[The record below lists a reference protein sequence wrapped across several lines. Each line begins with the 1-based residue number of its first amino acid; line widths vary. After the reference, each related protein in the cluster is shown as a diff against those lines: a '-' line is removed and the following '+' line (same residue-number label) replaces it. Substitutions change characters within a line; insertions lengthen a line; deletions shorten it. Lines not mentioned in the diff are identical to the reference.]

1 MMDQDRLWDH
11 FQTKETSRFDGSVPR
26 LAFLVAQTPVTGRLL
41 DIGIGAGQ
49 FERAALDAGRDVHAV
64 DASEGT
70 IRRISTDF
78 GLGEKA
84 RIGSVQA
91 IPFPDEF
98 FGCVVMS
105 EVLEHLDDTILEQ
118 GLREVRRVLKKGG
131 LFIGTVPARE
141 PLEESMVYCPNCD
154 TTFHRWGHTR
164 AFSLE
169 TMRQTLAPHF
179 LVRDVH
185 ERLFVNWQQLNWR
198 GKLMGGVQAATA
210 RLGGRARNAS
220 IVFRA
225 ERP

>member
-1 MMDQDRLWDH
+1 MIDQDRLWDH
-11 FQTKETSRFDGSVPR
+11 FQTKETSKFDGSTPR
-26 LAFLVAQTPVTGRLL
+26 LSFLVAHTPANGKVL

-49 FERAALDAGRDVHAV
+49 FERAARAAGRDVYAV
-64 DASEGT
+64 DSSEGT
-70 IRRISTDF
+70 IQRISKEL
-78 GLGEKA
+78 GLGDKA
-84 RIGSVQA
+84 RVGAVQA

-98 FGCVVMS
+98 FDCAVMS

-131 LFIGTVPARE
+131 VFLGTVPARE

-179 LVRDVH
+179 TVRDVH
-185 ERLFVNWQQLNWR
+185 ERLFINWQQLNWR
-198 GKLMGGVQAATA
+198 GKLVGGVQAASA
-210 RLGGRARNAS
+210 RLGVPTRNAS

-225 ERP
+225 ERA

>member
-1 MMDQDRLWDH
+1 MMDQERLWDH
-11 FQTKETSRFDGSVPR
+11 FQTKDISSFAGSSTR
-26 LAFLVAQTPVTGRLL
+26 LAFLVAQTPVSGKVL

-49 FERAALDAGRDVHAV
+49 FERAALDAGRDVYAV
-64 DASEGT
+64 DSSEGA
-70 IRRISTDF
+70 IRRISAEF

-84 RIGSVQA
+84 RVGSVQS
-91 IPFPDEF
+91 IPFPDDF

-105 EVLEHLDDTILEQ
+105 EVLEHLDDNILER

-131 LFIGTVPARE
+131 AFIGTVPARE
-141 PLEESMVYCPNCD
+141 PIEESMVYCPNCD

-164 AFSLE
+164 TFSLE

-179 LVRDVH
+179 FIRDVH

-198 GKLMGGVQAATA
+198 GKLVGGVQAACA
-210 RLGGRARNAS
+210 RLGVRTRNAS

-225 ERP
+225 ERF